1 MIAFGAPAAAGA
13 GVPGEAGAGAAG
25 VGSGIGSGSAAAG
38 NPKPTEPAQPA
49 TIRAATPIR
58 SAVPAVFLEPITKQ
72 PPWPNDAFLT
82 CTPAESPTQSRRRT
96 RPAYPRACW

>member
-38 NPKPTEPAQPA
+38 NPKPTEPAQHTAACGRRRSARQVGGAEPPVGHSRGRSVSA
-49 TIRAATPIR
+49 TDITSPTATATHGPVEPIRA
-58 SAVPAVFLEPITKQ
+58 
-72 PPWPNDAFLT
+72 
-82 CTPAESPTQSRRRT
+82 
-96 RPAYPRACW
+96 